1 MHRFL
6 FSIDLKDHVNFID
19 INNVCN
25 MPLYEKNAK
34 AIKKTHILAHNT
46 VRSNYNTSRLKNR
59 WCYLPPPALTVL
71 CRRPLR

>member
-25 MPLYEKNAK
+25 MPLYEKKNAK

-46 VRSNYNTSRLKNR
+46 VRSNYNTSR
-59 WCYLPPPALTVL
+59 
-71 CRRPLR
+71 